1 MGAGAARSSYA
12 SALRV
17 LAGLSAGILFGIL
30 ASVSASPWLLGLVR
44 SVEPIGAIFVNA
56 IRMAVV
62 PLVVGSLIVGVV
74 SITDQRS
81 LTRLGLR
88 SLMVF
93 AALAISAAVIATVA
107 AAPIL
112 AQLDIDP
119 SVAEKL
125 RQTADSRQRRT
136 RQPHRRLRSGS
147 AISCR
152 RIP

>member
-1 MGAGAARSSYA
+1 MKYA
-12 SALRV
+12 SALWV
-17 LAGLSAGILFGIL
+17 LAGLVAGILLGIL

-44 SVEPIGAIFVNA
+44 SVEPIGIMFVNA

-62 PLVVGSLIVGVV
+62 PLVVASLIVGIV

-93 AALAISAAVIATVA
+93 AALAISAAVIATVV

-112 AQLDIDP
+112 ARLDIDP
-119 SVAEKL
+119 SVAEGFE
-125 RQTADSRQRRT
+125 QSATA
-136 RQPHRRLRSGS
+136 GS
-147 AISCR
+147 AAATTAPRPAQWFTRSR
-152 RIP
+152 AGESREGSR